1 MSGPFFFLPMW
12 QQALSGAAT
21 GMLGSI
27 QAIAFGILAVMLV
40 LSIYDAFV
48 RGGSPRDLVLSLFKY
63 AVCAFLIQNWQ
74 SFFTDISNSFLVLA
88 SSIAGGRDFYATFKA
103 SIASLTALGGSQ
115 ASVWSSIFEGS
126 LGAVSTYVML
136 AVIPLIYYVVM
147 IIFEVIYTCW
157 GLILFAL
164 GPLMVALLPSS
175 AVAPAGKHFL
185 RSTAEWC
192 AWPLLYAI
200 VAKLAFVIN
209 LPSVAAPASAIDI
222 IPNSTTQTGTV
233 LIAIVYILFL
243 TLIPFTAHLLI
254 RGDFALTAVA
264 TIATAMRTI
273 NVGTSV
279 AGAAAGAGG
288 TGGAA
293 GSGAGAG
300 AASPQRAGG
309 GANGDAG
316 PLHARSSGPPPP
328 TPPVSAPAG
337 TS

>member
-12 QQALSGAAT
+12 QQALSGAAA

-40 LSIYDAFV
+40 LSIYEAFA
-48 RGGSPRDLVLSLFKY
+48 RGGSPRDLVVSLVKY

-74 SFFTDISNSFLVLA
+74 SFFTDISNGFLVLA
-88 SSIAGGRDFYATFKA
+88 SSIAGGRDFCATFKA
-103 SIASLTALGGSQ
+103 SIASLTTSGGSQ

-175 AVAPAGKHFL
+175 AVAPVGKHFL

-200 VAKLAFVIN
+200 IAKLAFVIN

-243 TLIPFTAHLLI
+243 ILIPFIAHLLI

-264 TIATAMRTI
+264 TIAMAMRTI
-273 NVGTSV
+273 NIGSSV

-288 TGGAA
+288 G
-293 GSGAGAG
+293 GAGAG
-300 AASPQRAGG
+300 AASAQQAGG

-328 TPPVSAPAG
+328 TPPVSAPVG